1 MVLSPCAISV
11 ATVASAAVISTAA
24 AVAFFECF
32 AFGIDRPGL
41 RYSVCRSSLDL
52 SRPLA
57 LTKPTPHALF
67 ARLTRRLIRP
77 ETRFHASLSFS
88 DLRVLAR
95 GRHQQGRAL
104 VRLVPPH
111 SRPWRRAVHR
121 PPRPLRHHAGGG
133 RS

>member
-24 AVAFFECF
+24 EVAFFGCF
-32 AFGIDRPGL
+32 AFGIDRTGL

-67 ARLTRRLIRP
+67 ARLTRRLNRP
-77 ETRFHASLSFS
+77 ETFHASLSFP
-88 DLRVLAR
+88 DLRRPAR
-95 GRHQQGRAL
+95 GDISKV
-104 VRLVPPH
+104 VRL
-111 SRPWRRAVHR
+111 SGWC
-121 PPRPLRHHAGGG
+121 
-133 RS
+133 

>member
-24 AVAFFECF
+24 EVVFSTAAEVVFFECF

-67 ARLTRRLIRP
+67 PRLTRRLIRP
-77 ETRFHASLSFS
+77 ETRFHASLSFP

-95 GRHQQGRAL
+95 GRHQQGRGL
-104 VRLVPPH
+104 VRLVPPR
-111 SRPWRRAVHR
+111 SRPSR
-121 PPRPLRHHAGGG
+121 GGVV
-133 RS
+133 